1 MGGLPIERS
10 GGGNEV
16 TRVSDHF
23 TGRKKIALAVAPK
36 GTRSKSNEWR
46 SGFYW
51 IAVEAKVPI
60 LLSFLDFK
68 AKHTGVG
75 DLFYPTGDADKDIA
89 EMKKF
94 YVGMEGKYPHQD

>member
-1 MGGLPIERS
+1 M
-10 GGGNEV
+10 
-16 TRVSDHF
+16 SDHF

-68 AKHTGVG
+68 AKHPGVG